1 VNHPAVKERLHRS
14 GAETLPATDGDGGS
28 APASEVDPLRRALT
42 HSLAFWAVAVP
53 VWMVIS
59 NAMDHQFAFDVH
71 FAFLPAARTVLHGAS
86 PYSGVTSRAV
96 RDGFAFLYPPV
107 GAYLFA
113 PFTLLPTVVAD
124 TLATVLVAA
133 TVPAALAVLGVR
145 DWRCYAIVFL
155 WIPTIAAIQSTNV
168 TLPMV
173 LGLALVWRYRNKAAV
188 VALVGGFIVAL
199 KLFFWPLLVWLVA
212 TRRYR
217 TAALTAAASLAFV
230 FVPWAGIGFAGLGD
244 YAHLLRVVARQ
255 EGADSYSL
263 AAVVHYA
270 VPSWTASVVVET
282 LAGIGV
288 LVLVFLAGRRGR
300 DRDAFALSLLAMLV
314 FTPLLEI
321 HYFAVLLVVVALY
334 RPRFG
339 AVWLVPLLIWGA
351 TEANNG
357 SGLNRVHVALVV
369 TATLAL
375 AMSDWRPRPG
385 TRWSQTALEGGQG
398 RHVPGS

>member
-1 VNHPAVKERLHRS
+1 MTRS
-14 GAETLPATDGDGGS
+14 ESVTMRWMDAETPQKAET
-28 APASEVDPLRRALT
+28 DPLWKALT
-42 HSLAFWAVAVP
+42 HSLAFWAVVVP

-59 NAMDHQFAFDVH
+59 NAMEHQFAFDVH
-71 FAFLPAARTVLHGAS
+71 FAFVPAARAVLHGAS
-86 PYSGVTSRAV
+86 PYSGVSSHAV
-96 RDGFAFLYPPV
+96 KEGIAFLYPPL

-113 PFTLLPTVVAD
+113 PFTVLPTVVAG

-133 TVPAALAVLGVR
+133 TIPLTLLVLEIR
-145 DWRCYAIVFL
+145 DWRCYAVAFI
-155 WIPTIAAIQSTNV
+155 WIPTIAAIQSANV

-173 LGLALVWRYRNKAAV
+173 LGLALVWRYRNKAWV

-217 TAALTAAASLAFV
+217 TAAWTAAASLAFV

-244 YAHLLRVVARQ
+244 YIHLLRVVAHQ

-263 AAVVHYA
+263 AALVHYA
-270 VPSWTASVVVET
+270 VPSWTAAVAVET
-282 LAGIGV
+282 LAGLCV
-288 LVLVFLAGRRGR
+288 VALALVVGRRGR
-300 DRDAFALSLLAMLV
+300 DRDAFVLAILAMLV

-339 AVWLVPLLIWGA
+339 AAWLAPLLIWGA

-357 SGLNRVHVALVV
+357 AGLNRVHVSVAVA
-369 TATLAL
+369 ATLAL
-375 AMSDWRPRPG
+375 VMTDRRPRLPSRG
-385 TRWSQTALEGGQG
+385 LRPEAA
-398 RHVPGS
+398 